1 MPRLILYNFVKVTF
15 IYCTSCKC
23 KSFNFMSGYQF
34 KTLWLWIQ
42 NSPNCVLSNVNKKS
56 SWLRNINL
64 SAINHIFS
72 NKNTIMSSGY
82 TLEFGLLKS
91 QLADYNWVLEW
102 SNIHYRSNVEKFYQL
117 LVGTYS
123 NEKEA
128 NNIWLM
134 VDVISFWMNDKLCNL
149 MFINQERKKCLWHT
163 CIIFKKDKT
172 TQLQM
177 HLHLASVIS
186 PSLHC
191 CYLRETVHNWKEK
204 KEKLKWYIFLLTQMT

>member
-1 MPRLILYNFVKVTF
+1 MPKLILYNFVKVTF

-91 QLADYNWVLEW
+91 QLADYNWVLKW
-102 SNIHYRSNVEKFYQL
+102 SNIHYRSNVEKIYQL

-128 NNIWLM
+128 SNIWLM
-134 VDVISFWMNDKLCNL
+134 VDVISFWMNDKLCNF
-149 MFINQERKKCLWHT
+149 MFINQERKKCYG
-163 CIIFKKDKT
+163 I
-172 TQLQM
+172 
-177 HLHLASVIS
+177 LA
-186 PSLHC
+186 
-191 CYLRETVHNWKEK
+191 
-204 KEKLKWYIFLLTQMT
+204 

>member
-82 TLEFGLLKS
+82 TLEFGLLKGL
-91 QLADYNWVLEW
+91 LAQDNTIE
-102 SNIHYRSNVEKFYQL
+102 
-117 LVGTYS
+117 YS
-123 NEKEA
+123 SEA
-128 NNIWLM
+128 I
-134 VDVISFWMNDKLCNL
+134 
-149 MFINQERKKCLWHT
+149 FI
-163 CIIFKKDKT
+163 IG
-172 TQLQM
+172 QM
-177 HLHLASVIS
+177 
-186 PSLHC
+186 
-191 CYLRETVHNWKEK
+191 
-204 KEKLKWYIFLLTQMT
+204 